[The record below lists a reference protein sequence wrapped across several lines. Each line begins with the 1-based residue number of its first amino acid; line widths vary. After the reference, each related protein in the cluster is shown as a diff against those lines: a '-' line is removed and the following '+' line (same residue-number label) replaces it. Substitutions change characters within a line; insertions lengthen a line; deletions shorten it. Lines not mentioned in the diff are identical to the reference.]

1 MLYLILQIN
10 SGVIFMVG
18 QMSEVVDKVYKAYE
32 TQEPIEFIRH
42 DYTID
47 EKTAYSIQDEL
58 VEKLSNLYGAK
69 ITGYKVSMTSKE
81 TQAIANTDEPAYGT
95 ILSTQVKQSGE
106 NIELSSLFA
115 PLIEPE
121 IMFILTDDLSANADA
136 EEILQ
141 KSKICAGLEIPD
153 ARYKDWF
160 PNFSLADLLCDNT
173 ATGLITLSEPIA
185 PLSMEEFTNI
195 QMELFHNGEKIS
207 EGISS
212 AVLGNPVSAVAWL
225 SEKLAKQNKSLK
237 KDMIIS
243 SGTFISPLVAE
254 KGTYQ
259 VKYSSVGEVEV
270 TFV

>member
-1 MLYLILQIN
+1 
-10 SGVIFMVG
+10 
-18 QMSEVVDKVYKAYE
+18 MSEVIDKVYQAYE
-32 TQEPIEFIRH
+32 TKKPIAFIRH

-58 VEKLSNLYGAK
+58 IEKLMYLYEAEVA
-69 ITGYKVSMTSKE
+69 GYKVSMTSKE
-81 TQAIANTDEPAYGT
+81 TQAIADTDEPAYGT
-95 ILSTQVKQSGE
+95 ILSTQIKNSGE
-106 NIELSSLFA
+106 TIELSSLFA

-121 IMFILTDDLSANADA
+121 IMFVLTDDLSPNANE

-173 ATGLITLSEPIA
+173 ATGLVTLSDPIA
-185 PLSMEEFTNI
+185 PLSLDDFENVK
-195 QMELFHNGEKIS
+195 MELFHNGEKIS

-225 SEKLAKQNKSLK
+225 SGKLAKKNKVLK
-237 KDMIIS
+237 KGMIIS
-243 SGTFISPLVAE
+243 SGTFISPLTAE
-254 KGTYQ
+254 KGTYR
-259 VKYSSVGEVEV
+259 VTYSSIGAVEV
-270 TFV
+270 VFS

>member
-1 MLYLILQIN
+1 MVYSNLYIN
-10 SGVIFMVG
+10 NGVIFLVG
-18 QMSEVVDKVYKAYE
+18 QMSEVVDKIYAAYE
-32 TQEPIEFIRH
+32 TKEPIQFIRH

-47 EKTAYSIQDEL
+47 EKNAYSIQDEL
-58 VEKLSNLYGAK
+58 VEKLIDLYGAK
-69 ITGYKVSMTSKE
+69 VAGYKVSMTSKE

-95 ILSTQVKQSGE
+95 ILSTQVKQSGD
-106 NIELSSLFA
+106 IVELSSLFA

-121 IMFILTDDLSANADA
+121 IMFILTDDLSPNADEA
-136 EEILQ
+136 EILQ

-153 ARYKDWF
+153 ARYENWF

-185 PLSMEEFTNI
+185 PLSLDEFANI
-195 QMELFHNGEKIS
+195 KMELFHNGEKIS
-207 EGISS
+207 RGISS

-225 SEKLAKQNKSLK
+225 SGKLAKQNKVLK
-237 KDMIIS
+237 KDMVIS
-243 SGTFISPLVAE
+243 SGTFISPLVAK

-259 VKYSSVGEVEV
+259 VRYSSVGEIEV